1 MLGIIGS
8 VVFLAVLLRSL
19 YKNAYRRPSEK
30 FPPGPPS
37 LPVYG
42 AYWIV
47 LWYGYNDLANAF
59 RKLGEIYKTKVVG
72 LYLGS
77 VPTVVI
83 NDPVMAKEMLSS
95 DAFDGRMD
103 VILNRLRSYWKRLG
117 IFFVDSYFWYVQ
129 RRFSLRCFRD
139 YGFGRRHQTLESVVE
154 NEIKTLLDIRLNG
167 PQNPAEKGVVDGD
180 LVQFPHFVV
189 TPFQNGMMH
198 VLCQTTV
205 ARDEYEIL
213 WELSRKGM
221 MFQRS
226 SDDVGGALSLTPWL
240 KDLAPNWSGY
250 NNLRKGIQPFLTYFE
265 KIVEREM
272 ETYDKTNER
281 HFLDAYITKMNEEMR
296 EKGRSTFSVEQL
308 VMICV
313 DYLFPATTVAETTL
327 TMMFE
332 RLLIQPELQDKMQE
346 EVDRV
351 VGSGRLP
358 NIDDRKNMPYTEACI
373 REAMRW
379 DTPITLGVPHRATR
393 DTVFNGYDIP
403 QDTMVA
409 PNYVMLHMDK
419 DVWGD
424 PENFRPERFIV
435 DGKLDVSKDRSLP
448 FGAGR
453 RLCAG
458 ETFARNTMFCIVS
471 SIMQSFR
478 VERAPGTGPLP
489 APRIQGI
496 ITTIPDFWVKLT
508 LRKKHMTV
516 SNLLIPPLD
525 LFYGNATTVF
535 IMFGAI
541 ILVVLLSII
550 VNYLYKN
557 ATKRPSKNFPPG
569 PPSLPVYGAYW
580 MVLANGYNNL
590 SKAFRKLGQ
599 TYKTKIVGLYLG
611 SFPVI
616 VVNDPVM
623 IKQMLYHEDFD
634 GRTDIILGRLRAF
647 WKRLGIFFTD
657 SYFWYVQRRFS
668 LRYMRDFGFG
678 RRDET
683 LEAVVESEVKT
694 MLDMRLNGPQY
705 PAEEK
710 IVNGELVYLP
720 YFLTIPFINGML
732 QVLCRSTLPRSQYE
746 VLWEMSR
753 AGLLF
758 QRSSD
763 DVGRALSLT
772 PWLKDLAPGWSGYSG
787 LRKGNQYFLDFF
799 TNLINQEMSTFD
811 ESHQRHF
818 LDVYIKKMR
827 EEQRQHDKST
837 FSVEQLILICTD
849 YMFPA
854 ATAVQETLA
863 MLLERLVIQP
873 ELQDRL
879 HEEVDRVVGS
889 GRLPNLDDRKNM
901 PYTEACIREIMRF
914 ETLVPLGVPHR
925 AISDTIFN
933 GYDIP
938 QGTMVSPNL
947 VMLHMDKQIWGDPES
962 FRPERFIENGKLN
975 LALDKSLPFGAGRRL
990 CAGETYARQTMF
1002 QVFAGIVQNFRVER
1016 APGSGPMPSPRIQG
1030 IITTIPD
1037 FWIKLTARI

>member
-1 MLGIIGS
+1 M
-8 VVFLAVLLRSL
+8 VLA
-19 YKNAYRRPSEK
+19 N
-30 FPPGPPS
+30 
-37 LPVYG
+37 
-42 AYWIV
+42 
-47 LWYGYNDLANAF
+47 GYNNLSKAF
-59 RKLGEIYKTKVVG
+59 RKLGQTYKTKIVG

-77 VPTVVI
+77 FPVIVV
-83 NDPVMAKEMLSS
+83 NDPVMIKQMLYHE
-95 DAFDGRMD
+95 DFDGRTD
-103 VILNRLRSYWKRLG
+103 IILGRLRAFWKRL
-117 IFFVDSYFWYVQ
+117 
-129 RRFSLRCFRD
+129 
-139 YGFGRRHQTLESVVE
+139 
-154 NEIKTLLDIRLNG
+154 
-167 PQNPAEKGVVDGD
+167 
-180 LVQFPHFVV
+180 
-189 TPFQNGMMH
+189 
-198 VLCQTTV
+198 
-205 ARDEYEIL
+205 
-213 WELSRKGM
+213 
-221 MFQRS
+221 
-226 SDDVGGALSLTPWL
+226 
-240 KDLAPNWSGY
+240 
-250 NNLRKGIQPFLTYFE
+250 
-265 KIVEREM
+265 
-272 ETYDKTNER
+272 
-281 HFLDAYITKMNEEMR
+281 
-296 EKGRSTFSVEQL
+296 
-308 VMICV
+308 
-313 DYLFPATTVAETTL
+313 
-327 TMMFE
+327 
-332 RLLIQPELQDKMQE
+332 
-346 EVDRV
+346 
-351 VGSGRLP
+351 
-358 NIDDRKNMPYTEACI
+358 
-373 REAMRW
+373 
-379 DTPITLGVPHRATR
+379 
-393 DTVFNGYDIP
+393 
-403 QDTMVA
+403 
-409 PNYVMLHMDK
+409 
-419 DVWGD
+419 
-424 PENFRPERFIV
+424 
-435 DGKLDVSKDRSLP
+435 
-448 FGAGR
+448 
-453 RLCAG
+453 
-458 ETFARNTMFCIVS
+458 
-471 SIMQSFR
+471 
-478 VERAPGTGPLP
+478 
-489 APRIQGI
+489 
-496 ITTIPDFWVKLT
+496 
-508 LRKKHMTV
+508 
-516 SNLLIPPLD
+516 
-525 LFYGNATTVF
+525 
-535 IMFGAI
+535 
-541 ILVVLLSII
+541 
-550 VNYLYKN
+550 
-557 ATKRPSKNFPPG
+557 G